1 MQSVKPLR
9 LKRETYRT
17 EREADS
23 QNVAQ
28 VWVDSGLSHLDGLYS
43 YRIPNDLLNRI
54 TIGSRLK
61 VPFNSR
67 SCEAIVVELNTTTQN
82 LGNLKI
88 IESLLGDLPI
98 ANLKTLA
105 FYSQMAKYWASD
117 PYSLIN
123 SGIPARVASVEKTF
137 PASKVWFAHSKERKS
152 KNNGLTYLM
161 HSPHISAYV
170 ELANLAIG
178 QSKNGSV
185 LLLCPDVK
193 DVVRLQTLLLK
204 MKTDFP
210 IIRLDSSLSR
220 SDRYTNYLAASTSDH
235 AIVIGTRSALFVP
248 IEGLNSIIVA
258 FEKSEQYYEQ
268 KHPYWNVRDSVRLR
282 ASIESCNLFFTGY
295 VPSAEMAYQIE
306 NREVKFV
313 GQKQSI
319 KTMAFPQERGEL
331 LPGRMISEVRKALS
345 IGTVLFLV
353 PRKGYANALLC
364 AKCKNL
370 SLCEC
375 GARLLLRNQSA
386 DPICSICAKE
396 VKDWKCRWCSGTTKY
411 AAARGIERF
420 SEEIGKAF
428 PNTSIQLSSSPNI
441 LEDVSE
447 KTRIVIAT
455 AGSIPGLKDGYS
467 SVVILEGQR
476 FLSSASS
483 TYEEMVYESFFEAI
497 SRVSKNGSVLL
508 ALDSFHP
515 VVAAISRWN
524 PSILIKKILRENM
537 DADLPPFSTTA
548 ILKVPVSEGTA
559 LRNGILKS
567 IKDGRLPQASK
578 VYLTETN
585 SSNEARILVNVPRE
599 SRNLLVDF
607 ISVLSR
613 KRAVSKKS
621 SMSIAIDPYAL
632 LG

>member
-1 MQSVKPLR
+1 
-9 LKRETYRT
+9 
-17 EREADS
+17 
-23 QNVAQ
+23 
-28 VWVDSGLSHLDGLYS
+28 
-43 YRIPNDLLNRI
+43 
-54 TIGSRLK
+54 
-61 VPFNSR
+61 
-67 SCEAIVVELNTTTQN
+67 
-82 LGNLKI
+82 
-88 IESLLGDLPI
+88 
-98 ANLKTLA
+98 
-105 FYSQMAKYWASD
+105 
-117 PYSLIN
+117 
-123 SGIPARVASVEKTF
+123 
-137 PASKVWFAHSKERKS
+137 
-152 KNNGLTYLM
+152 
-161 HSPHISAYV
+161 
-170 ELANLAIG
+170 
-178 QSKNGSV
+178 
-185 LLLCPDVK
+185 
-193 DVVRLQTLLLK
+193 
-204 MKTDFP
+204 
-210 IIRLDSSLSR
+210 
-220 SDRYTNYLAASTSDH
+220 
-235 AIVIGTRSALFVP
+235 
-248 IEGLNSIIVA
+248 
-258 FEKSEQYYEQ
+258 
-268 KHPYWNVRDSVRLR
+268 
-282 ASIESCNLFFTGY
+282 
-295 VPSAEMAYQIE
+295 
-306 NREVKFV
+306 
-313 GQKQSI
+313 
-319 KTMAFPQERGEL
+319 
-331 LPGRMISEVRKALS
+331 
-345 IGTVLFLV
+345 V

-599 SRNLLVDF
+599 NRNLLVDF